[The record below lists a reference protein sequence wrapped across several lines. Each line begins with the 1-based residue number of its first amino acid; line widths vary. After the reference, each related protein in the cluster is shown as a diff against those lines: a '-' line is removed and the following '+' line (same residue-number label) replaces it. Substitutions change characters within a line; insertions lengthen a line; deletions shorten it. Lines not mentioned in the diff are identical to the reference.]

1 MLRNSEKSYKIW
13 PIHEGQSYKMVVG
26 TIMSST
32 VRAEFTMVD
41 VPRVK
46 INVQSTDILF
56 EL

>member
-26 TIMSST
+26 TMSST